1 MSRTLETVE
10 PGSRIDCEH
19 CSQSAIAT
27 LHEGVIECSEC
38 CAQLEH
44 YELATAESV
53 STSLDPEK
61 SHHGPGARPGDRASG
76 STIDTRGV
84 DASGN
89 RLSGPWAGSSK
100 RLARIDRRNASKHIG
115 SRQRRRAKRLI
126 RQGTPEGGLRTLALD
141 LLDIGWPEPGA
152 KVPDGFSPM
161 WRDGHPWGTGSSAA
175 ACKLMASNQLGI
187 DCRISELAAEMLP
200 DVELRYA
207 RKGIFRSLKSLR
219 RILGTPV
226 IRGLT
231 HRTEVMAILSRVN
244 LGQTGYRNVSLE
256 FHELVGRILDS
267 EECIFSPPRSLLAAL
282 LHLLADRSGLRVSKV
297 EITDMFGCSLGYY
310 KRIAQ
315 ADELVRRFL

>member
-1 MSRTLETVE
+1 MSRTLELVE

-27 LHEGVIECSEC
+27 LHEGVVECSEC

-44 YELATAESV
+44 YERATAESV
-53 STSLDPEK
+53 STSLDPEN

-76 STIDTRGV
+76 STIDIRGV

-89 RLSGPWAGSSK
+89 RLSGSWARSSK

-126 RQGTPEGGLRTLALD
+126 RQSTPEGGLRTLALD
-141 LLDIGWPEPGA
+141 LLDMGWPEPGTE
-152 KVPDGFSPM
+152 VPAGFCPI

-175 ACKLMASNQLGI
+175 ACKLLASNQLGI
-187 DCRISELAAEMLP
+187 DCRIPELATEMLP

-226 IRGLT
+226 IRGRT
-231 HRTEVMAILSRVN
+231 HRTEVMSILSRTN
-244 LGQTGYRNVSLE
+244 LGSTGYRTVSLE
-256 FHELVGRILDS
+256 FHELVGRILGS
-267 EECIFSPPRSLLAAL
+267 GECILNPPRSLLAAL
-282 LHLLADRSGLRVSKV
+282 LDVLAERNGLHVKKN
-297 EITDMFGCSLGYY
+297 EIKDMFGCSLGYRN
-310 KRIAQ
+310 RIQ
-315 ADELVRRFL
+315 EADEFIRRFS